1 MRTKGEIVS
10 AIIRI
15 PTPLRKI
22 TNGESKIN
30 IMPGTL
36 NETINLLENQ
46 YPGFKEKICDE
57 NGNLRSFVN
66 IYIDGEDI
74 RFIKGM
80 DTEIIQNSDV
90 SIVPAVAGG

>member
-1 MRTKGEIVS
+1 MS

-36 NETINLLENQ
+36 DETINLLENQ
-46 YPGFKEKICDE
+46 YPGFKEKICDG

-80 DTEIIQNSDV
+80 DTEITQNSDV